1 MPVLTPRALRLVST
15 TTRATQLVTRFSRP
29 QTEEISAFQRTI
41 REVSTKAPS
50 MTTSIPLASLGAR
63 ADVAKEIQ
71 SRLLPEYDLVH
82 MCLSPDSAITELPG
96 LCTGGASAAS
106 VISSSGLGSNV
117 SRPDAERRVPRGII
131 FGGGIGEEDVAR
143 VMDAVHREAPGIKAV
158 RVTRDAILATGAQRP
173 SPEIITRILREKLGA
188 MIEEGEL

>member
-1 MPVLTPRALRLVST
+1 
-15 TTRATQLVTRFSRP
+15 
-29 QTEEISAFQRTI
+29 
-41 REVSTKAPS
+41 

-82 MCLSPDSAITELPG
+82 MCLSPDSAIAELPG
-96 LCTGGASAAS
+96 LCAGGASAGS
-106 VISSSGLGSNV
+106 VVSSSGLGSNI
-117 SRPDAERRVPRGII
+117 SRPDAERRLPRGII

-188 MIEEGEL
+188 MVEKGEL